1 MKKLFLS
8 VVVLGLLLS
17 GNAYAGINWQKR
29 NLCEKSEYKNL
40 CSKILNKKLVG
51 INTIANFKFD
61 KGKIIGLIIVKKGEN
76 MSLLQDPD
84 PSYVA
89 KYMGE
94 YLVYENADGIFISE
108 FSPSSPMEHLICDN
122 SNKCINANSIGS

>member
-1 MKKLFLS
+1 MKKLSLYVFL
-8 VVVLGLLLS
+8 VLMFC
-17 GNAYAGINWQKR
+17 NIAEAKINWQKR
-29 NLCEKSEYKNL
+29 NLCEKSKYKDL

-61 KGKIIGLIIVKKGEN
+61 KGKIIALIIVKKGEN

-89 KYMGE
+89 KYKGE
-94 YLVYENADGIFISE
+94 YLVYENLDGIFVTE
-108 FSPSSPMEHLICDN
+108 FAPSAPMEHLICDD
-122 SNKCINANSIGS
+122 SNKCVNANSIAPF